1 MKPLAS
7 AVVAVVFACLG
18 LAAPADAAVLE
29 ITTSIAAADAADEAN
44 FERAVERA
52 VRTAVEEARLD
63 SASSFTPTLIV
74 VTRAVTIG
82 ERLYVRI
89 LLSDEAPPTPAVL
102 SASPT
107 DI

>member
-1 MKPLAS
+1 MKRLAS
-7 AVVAVVFACLG
+7 AVAVALACLG
-18 LAAPADAAVLE
+18 PAAPADAAVLE
-29 ITTSIAAADAADEAN
+29 ITTSIAATDGGDEAN
-44 FERAVERA
+44 FERAVEAA
-52 VRTAVEEARLD
+52 VRTAVEEVRLG

-82 ERLYVRI
+82 ERIYVRI
-89 LLSDEAPPTPAVL
+89 LLSDEAPDPSIL

>member
-1 MKPLAS
+1 MKRLAF
-7 AVVAVVFACLG
+7 AVAVSLACLG
-18 LAAPADAAVLE
+18 PAAPADAAVLE
-29 ITTSIAAADAADEAN
+29 ITTSMAAAEAVDEAH
-44 FERAVERA
+44 FERAVQRA
-52 VRTAVEEARLD
+52 VRTAVEEVRLE

-82 ERLYVRI
+82 ERIYVRI
-89 LLSDEAPPTPAVL
+89 LLSDEAPSDPPVV